1 MSVPAHRPYWPVRV
15 ASSYIP
21 PVSGRGALMR
31 AAAVFRHSNS

>member
-1 MSVPAHRPYWPVRV
+1 MCMPARRPYWLTRV

-31 AAAVFRHSNS
+31 AAAVFRHSTS